1 MKAYLWKKAH
11 SDSSSAS
18 SPARFNYQLM
28 AYLFN
33 PDPKKSATY
42 QVSLW
47 YTDHS
52 TPNPFGVVPDPHVT
66 RVVVG
71 DKFSEEGVELV
82 DEQIQKMKKKHKKH
96 KHE

>member
-1 MKAYLWKKAH
+1 MQT
-11 SDSSSAS
+11 S
-18 SPARFNYQLM
+18 
-28 AYLFN
+28 
-33 PDPKKSATY
+33 PDPKKSRTPTY

-71 DKFSEEGVELV
+71 DKFSEDGVELV
-82 DEQIQKMKKKHKKH
+82 DEQIQKKKKKHKKR